1 LGLGCGGAGEYSG
14 GMDAKREISEF
25 LRTRRARLT
34 PEQAGIQTYGL
45 NRKVQGLRREE
56 VALLAGVSVDYYT
69 RIERGNIAGASP
81 SVLEALARALQLSDV
96 ERDHLN
102 QLAALSETRRPARP
116 VQHLVRP
123 QHQLMLDAITD
134 APAYIGNARM
144 DVLATN
150 ALCAALYEPI
160 LSSPVAG
167 RNLARFVFLDPSSVS
182 YWQNWSKIAED
193 SAATL
198 RVMAGKFPNEPML
211 HQLIG
216 ELVAKSEYFSS
227 LWQKQNVYRHGPGEK
242 SINHPE
248 VGELTFTYDGL
259 VFGNDDYLKLVIY
272 TCEPTSPTG
281 ERLRLLA
288 SLAATRAQES
298 TEA

>member
-1 LGLGCGGAGEYSG
+1 
-14 GMDAKREISEF
+14 MDAKREISEF
-25 LRTRRARLT
+25 LKTRRARLT

-81 SVLEALARALQLSDV
+81 SVLDALARALQLNEV

-102 QLAALSETRRPARP
+102 QLAAVAETRKPSRP
-116 VQHLVRP
+116 VAHLVRS
-123 QHQLMLDAITD
+123 QHQQMLDAIVNT
-134 APAYIGNARM
+134 PAYIGNARM

-160 LSSPVAG
+160 LKSPVAG

-182 YWQNWSKIAED
+182 YWQNWTKIAED

-198 RVMAGKFPNEPML
+198 RVMAGKFPNEPQL

-216 ELVAKSEYFSS
+216 ELVAKSEYFSA

-242 SINHPE
+242 TMIHPE
-248 VGELTFTYDGL
+248 VGELTFGYEGL
-259 VFGNDDYLKLVIY
+259 VFANDDYLKMVIY
-272 TCEPTSPTG
+272 TCEPTSPTA
-281 ERLRLLA
+281 EKLRLLA
-288 SLAATRAQES
+288 SLAATRLQEPS
-298 TEA
+298 EL